1 MNERAMLN
9 DEALLNQRELIKISL
24 LEKFIKRCTLYD
36 YFLKIQNSNHFFLLR
51 NGVLFLEFFKQI
63 FSPAT
68 ELTEYA

>member
-24 LEKFIKRCTLYD
+24 LKKFIKRCTLYD
-36 YFLKIQNSNHFFLLR
+36 YFLKIQNSNPFCLR